1 VATSALEFLPSVTTT
16 ILAGHMDSPLKKE
29 YVDAVTMS
37 TMLANISAFSIGFGL
52 SSALDTL
59 CSQAYGAKRFDKIGV
74 YFQSGLLV
82 VGACLAPVV
91 VLNWYAEP
99 LLLLLGQDPAVAR
112 LAQDF
117 SRYSMPGWPFVFLY
131 ELVRKVLQAQNI
143 TKPLVV
149 IAAVGNLVT
158 LVAGYVLAYHTP
170 LGFRGIALAR
180 ALGNAALPLL
190 LVPYFQ
196 RRPLALAQ
204 WWGAGWDMRAALAHV
219 GLFLRLGVPGLLQL
233 VMEWWAF
240 EIISLLAGV
249 LPDRLVALSA
259 HAVLLN
265 VTSLLYMAFLG
276 VAVAAN
282 IRVGNC
288 LGANAPKAAQLN
300 ARLALWLAAGVAL
313 AVGLAL
319 AALRTPVAALF
330 ISDPASVDTAAAV
343 LLLWAPMEV
352 FDALNCVIQ
361 GVFRGAGK
369 QDAAA
374 ATNAVAYYG
383 AGVPLAALLAFRFDL
398 GIQGLWIGF
407 GAGVV
412 ISVGALLALYTRWRW
427 GELAE
432 DAQERT
438 AQ

>member
-1 VATSALEFLPSVTTT
+1 
-16 ILAGHMDSPLKKE
+16 M
-29 YVDAVTMS
+29 
-37 TMLANISAFSIGFGL
+37 
-52 SSALDTL
+52 
-59 CSQAYGAKRFDKIGV
+59 
-74 YFQSGLLV
+74 
-82 VGACLAPVV
+82 
-91 VLNWYAEP
+91 LNWFAEP
-99 LLLLLGQDPAVAR
+99 LLVHLGQDPAVAR

-117 SRYSMPGWPFVFLY
+117 SRYSMFGWPFVFLY

-143 TKPLVV
+143 LQPLVV
-149 IAAVGNLVT
+149 IAVVGNVVT

-170 LGFRGIALAR
+170 LGFHGIAVAR
-180 ALGNAALPLL
+180 ALGNVVLPLL

-196 RRPLALAQ
+196 RHPHHLAQ
-204 WWGAGWDMRAALAHV
+204 WWGVGWDARQALAHV
-219 GLFLRLGVPGLLQL
+219 GLFLRLGIPGLLQL

-265 VTSLLYMAFLG
+265 VTSLLYMVFLG

-300 ARLALWLAAGVAL
+300 ARLALWLATGVAV

-319 AALRTPVAALF
+319 AVLRTDIATLF

-352 FDALNCVIQ
+352 FDALNCVVQ

-374 ATNAVAYYG
+374 ATNAFAYYG
-383 AGVPLAALLAFRFDL
+383 AGVPLAALLAFRLDL

-412 ISVGALLALYTRWRW
+412 ISVVVLLGLSARWRW
-427 GELAE
+427 DELAE